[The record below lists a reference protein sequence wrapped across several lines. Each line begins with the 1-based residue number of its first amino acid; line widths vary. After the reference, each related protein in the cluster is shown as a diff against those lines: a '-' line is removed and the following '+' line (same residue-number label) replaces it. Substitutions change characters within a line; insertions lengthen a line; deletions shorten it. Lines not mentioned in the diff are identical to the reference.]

1 MHAST
6 QIERDALAVN
16 DWSLASLVIHADD
29 EFATD
34 SAIAPPIHQTSTFR
48 AGSAADFAAMA
59 TQPRHS
65 RYYTRY
71 GNPTLERAE
80 TIIAQLEGAEAALV
94 TGSGM
99 GAITT
104 TILALVQ
111 SGDHIVAQRNHY
123 MGTTKL
129 LTEILPRFGMTAT
142 LVDQT
147 DVAAFAA
154 ALRPETKLLLVE
166 TPSNPTMQLTD
177 LQAIADLA
185 RPRNILTFCDNTFAS
200 PYNQR
205 PLAHGIDLVMHSAT
219 KYLGGHHDLS
229 AGVVAGSQALLAKIW
244 EAHMVIGAVL
254 GPIDGW
260 LLLRGLRTLAV
271 RVKQQNQ
278 TALTLA
284 QALERHPAI
293 EQVYYPGLP
302 SHPQYAL
309 AQRQMK
315 GFGGVL
321 SFAVRGGYGA
331 TQRFISALKLPTQ
344 AVSLGGYESLVVHA
358 AAMWEGT
365 LGEAGLMEAGIQPN
379 LVRFSVGLE
388 DEQDLLAD
396 LQQAL
401 AQATDPA

>member
-129 LTEILPRFGMTAT
+129 LTEILPRFGVTAT

-185 RPRNILTFCDNTFAS
+185 RPCNILTFCDNTFAS

>member
-1 MHAST
+1 MHPSNHT
-6 QIERDALAVN
+6 DNHALPTD
-16 DWSLASLVIHADD
+16 DWALASLVIHADD
-29 EFATD
+29 ELATD

-59 TQPRHS
+59 TQPRHA

-129 LTEILPRFGMTAT
+129 LTEVLPRFGVTAT

-177 LQAIADLA
+177 LPAIADLA
-185 RPRNILTFCDNTFAS
+185 RSRNILTFCDNTFAS

-244 EAHMVIGAVL
+244 EAHMVVGAVL

-278 TALTLA
+278 TALA
-284 QALERHPAI
+284 IARYLERHPAI

-321 SFAVRGGYGA
+321 SFAVKGGYGA

-365 LGEAGLMEAGIQPN
+365 LGEAGLIEAGIQPN

-388 DEQDLLAD
+388 DEQDLIAD

-401 AQATDPA
+401 A

>member
-1 MHAST
+1 MQQSDPTHSRSVT
-6 QIERDALAVN
+6 IDE
-16 DWSLASLVIHADD
+16 WSLASLVIHADD

-48 AGSAADFAAMA
+48 AESAADFAEMA
-59 TQPRHS
+59 TQPRHP

-71 GNPTLERAE
+71 GNPTLERVE
-80 TIIAQLEGAEAALV
+80 RIIAQLEGAESALV

-129 LTEILPRFGMTAT
+129 LTEILPRFGVTAT

-147 DVAAFAA
+147 AVAAFAA
-154 ALRPETKLLLVE
+154 AVRPETKVILVE

-185 RPRNILTFCDNTFAS
+185 RQRGILTFCDNTFAS

-205 PLAHGIDLVMHSAT
+205 PLTHGIDLVMHSAT

-229 AGVVAGSQALLAKIW
+229 AGVVAGSQELLTKIW
-244 EAHMVIGAVL
+244 EAHMVVGAVL

-278 TALTLA
+278 TALAIA
-284 QALERHPAI
+284 QCLERHPAI

-302 SHPQYAL
+302 SHPQHAL

-321 SFAVRGGYGA
+321 SFAVKGGYAA

-365 LGEAGLMEAGIQPN
+365 LGEAGLIEAGIQPN

-401 AQATDPA
+401 A

>member
-1 MHAST
+1 MQHVDQTDEVPAPVA
-6 QIERDALAVN
+6 EWA
-16 DWSLASLVIHADD
+16 LASLVIHADA
-29 EFATD
+29 EFADD
-34 SAIAPPIHQTSTFR
+34 SAIAPPIYQTSTFR
-48 AGSAADFAAMA
+48 ADSAADFAEMA
-59 TQPRHS
+59 TQPRHA

-71 GNPTLERAE
+71 GNPTLARVEKVIAE
-80 TIIAQLEGAEAALV
+80 LEGAASALV

-111 SGDHIVAQRNHY
+111 SGDHIIAQRNHY

-129 LTEILPRFGMTAT
+129 LTEILPRFGVTAT

-147 DVAAFAA
+147 DESAFAA
-154 ALRPETKLLLVE
+154 ALQPATKLILVE

-177 LQAIADLA
+177 LQAIAALA
-185 RPRNILTFCDNTFAS
+185 RPRGILTFCDNTFAS

-229 AGVVAGSQALLAKIW
+229 AGVVAGSQALIEKIW
-244 EAHMVIGAVL
+244 QAHMVVGAVL
-254 GPIDGW
+254 GPLDGW
-260 LLLRGLRTLAV
+260 LLLRGLRTFAV

-278 TALTLA
+278 TALAIAQYLA
-284 QALERHPAI
+284 THPAI
-293 EQVYYPGLP
+293 EQVYYPGLT
-302 SHPQYAL
+302 SHPQHEL
-309 AQRQMK
+309 AQRQMR

-321 SFAVRGGYGA
+321 SFAVKGGYRA

-365 LGEAGLMEAGIQPN
+365 LGEAGLIEAGIQPN
-379 LVRFSVGLE
+379 LVRFAVGLE
-388 DEQDLLAD
+388 DEADLRRD

-401 AQATDPA
+401 AQVEAAA

>member
-1 MHAST
+1 MH
-6 QIERDALAVN
+6 EN

-129 LTEILPRFGMTAT
+129 LTEILPRFGVTAT

-185 RPRNILTFCDNTFAS
+185 RPCNILTFCDNTFAS

-321 SFAVRGGYGA
+321 SFAVKGGYGA

-388 DEQDLLAD
+388 DEQDLIAD

>member
-129 LTEILPRFGMTAT
+129 LTEILPRFGVTAT

-321 SFAVRGGYGA
+321 SFAVKGGYGA
-331 TQRFISALKLPTQ
+331 TQRFISTLKLPTQ

-365 LGEAGLMEAGIQPN
+365 LGEAGLIEAGIQPN

>member
-129 LTEILPRFGMTAT
+129 LTEILPRFGVTAT

-365 LGEAGLMEAGIQPN
+365 LGEAGLIEAGIQPN

>member
-1 MHAST
+1 MH
-6 QIERDALAVN
+6 EN

-104 TILALVQ
+104 TILGLVQ

-129 LTEILPRFGMTAT
+129 LTEILPRFGVTAT

-185 RPRNILTFCDNTFAS
+185 RPCNILTFCDNTFAS

-388 DEQDLLAD
+388 DEQDLIAD

>member
-1 MHAST
+1 MDQAEGAPEAFT
-6 QIERDALAVN
+6 
-16 DWSLASLVIHADD
+16 DWALASLVIHADAD
-29 EFATD
+29 FADD

-48 AGSAADFAAMA
+48 AGSAAAFAEMA
-59 TQPRHS
+59 TQPRHA

-71 GNPTLERAE
+71 GNPTLARVEKV
-80 TIIAQLEGAEAALV
+80 IAALEGAESALV

-104 TILALVQ
+104 TLLALVQ
-111 SGDHIVAQRNHY
+111 SGDHIIAQRNHY

-129 LTEILPRFGMTAT
+129 LTEILPRFGVTAT

-147 DVAAFAA
+147 DVDAFAA
-154 ALRPETKLLLVE
+154 ALRPETKLILVE

-177 LQAIADLA
+177 LQAIAALA
-185 RPRNILTFCDNTFAS
+185 QPRSILTFCDNTFAS

-205 PLAHGIDLVMHSAT
+205 PLTHGIDLVMHSAT

-229 AGVVAGSQALLAKIW
+229 AGVVAGPEALLEKIW
-244 EAHMVIGAVL
+244 NAHMVVGAVL

-260 LLLRGLRTLAV
+260 LLLRGLRTFAV

-278 TALTLA
+278 TALAIA
-284 QALERHPAI
+284 QFLESHPAI
-293 EQVYYPGLP
+293 EQVYYPGLT
-302 SHPQYAL
+302 SHPQHAL
-309 AQRQMK
+309 ACRQMN

-321 SFAVRGGYGA
+321 SFAVNGGYLA

-365 LGEAGLMEAGIQPN
+365 LGEAGLIEAGIQPN

-388 DEQDLLAD
+388 DEADLRLD

-401 AQATDPA
+401 AQVEAAA

>member
-1 MHAST
+1 MHPSNS
-6 QIERDALAVN
+6 IDSDALSIN
-16 DWSLASLVIHADD
+16 DWSLDSLVIHADD
-29 EFATD
+29 EFAID

-48 AGSAADFAAMA
+48 AGSAADFAEMA
-59 TQPRHS
+59 TQSRHS

-80 TIIAQLEGAEAALV
+80 TIIAQLEGAESALV
-94 TGSGM
+94 TASGM

-129 LTEILPRFGMTAT
+129 LTEILPRFGVTAT

-147 DVAAFAA
+147 DVAAFAD
-154 ALRPETKLLLVE
+154 ALRPETKLILVE

-177 LQAIADLA
+177 LPAIADLA
-185 RPRNILTFCDNTFAS
+185 RPRGILTFCDNTFAS

-205 PLAHGIDLVMHSAT
+205 PLTHGIDLVMHSAT

-229 AGVVAGSQALLAKIW
+229 AGVVAGPQALLTKIW
-244 EAHMVIGAVL
+244 EVHMVVGAVL

-278 TALTLA
+278 TALALA
-284 QALERHPAI
+284 QFLERHPAI

-302 SHPQYAL
+302 SHPQYEL

-321 SFAVRGGYGA
+321 SFAVRGGYSA

-365 LGEAGLMEAGIQPN
+365 LGEAGLIEAGIQPN

-388 DEQDLLAD
+388 DEQDLMAD

-401 AQATDPA
+401 G

>member
-365 LGEAGLMEAGIQPN
+365 LGEAGLIEAGIQPN

>member
-321 SFAVRGGYGA
+321 SFAVKGGYGA
-331 TQRFISALKLPTQ
+331 TQRFISTLKLPTQ

-388 DEQDLLAD
+388 DEQDLIAD

>member
-111 SGDHIVAQRNHY
+111 SGDHIVAQRNLY

-129 LTEILPRFGMTAT
+129 LTEILPRFGVTAT

-278 TALTLA
+278 TALAIA
-284 QALERHPAI
+284 QYLERHPAI

-365 LGEAGLMEAGIQPN
+365 LGETGLMEAGIQPN

>member
-1 MHAST
+1 MH
-6 QIERDALAVN
+6 EN

-129 LTEILPRFGMTAT
+129 LTEILPRFGVTAT

-185 RPRNILTFCDNTFAS
+185 RPCNILTFCDNTFAS

-388 DEQDLLAD
+388 DEQDLIAD

>member
-1 MHAST
+1 MQQADHFT
-6 QIERDALAVN
+6 
-16 DWSLASLVIHADD
+16 DWALASLVIHADD
-29 EFATD
+29 EFTVD

-48 AGSAADFAAMA
+48 AASAADFATMA

-71 GNPTLERAE
+71 GNPTLERVEKVIAE
-80 TIIAQLEGAEAALV
+80 LEGAETALV
-94 TGSGM
+94 TASGM

-104 TILALVQ
+104 TVLALVQ

-129 LTEILPRFGMTAT
+129 LTEILPRFGVTAT

-154 ALRPETKLLLVE
+154 ALCPETKLILIE
-166 TPSNPTMQLTD
+166 TPSNPTLQLTD
-177 LQAIADLA
+177 LSAIAELA
-185 RPRNILTFCDNTFAS
+185 RPCNILTFCDNTFAS

-229 AGVVAGSQALLAKIW
+229 AGVVAGSQALVEKIW
-244 EAHMVIGAVL
+244 DAHMVVGAVL

-284 QALERHPAI
+284 HFLEAHSTI
-293 EQVYYPGLP
+293 EQVYYPGVE
-302 SHPQYAL
+302 SHPQHEL
-309 AQRQMK
+309 ARRQMS

-321 SFAVRGGYGA
+321 SFAVKGGYAA
-331 TQRFISALKLPTQ
+331 TQRFISALKVPTQ

-365 LGEAGLMEAGIQPN
+365 VGEAGLVEAGIQPN

-388 DEQDLLAD
+388 DEHDLIAD

-401 AQATDPA
+401 AQV

>member
-1 MHAST
+1 MH
-6 QIERDALAVN
+6 EN

-129 LTEILPRFGMTAT
+129 LTEILPRFGVTAT

-185 RPRNILTFCDNTFAS
+185 RPCNILTFCDNTFAS

-321 SFAVRGGYGA
+321 SFAVKGGYGA

>member
-59 TQPRHS
+59 TQPRHP

-129 LTEILPRFGMTAT
+129 LTEILPRFGVTAT

-388 DEQDLLAD
+388 DEQDLIAD

>member
-1 MHAST
+1 MH
-6 QIERDALAVN
+6 EN

-278 TALTLA
+278 TALAIA
-284 QALERHPAI
+284 QYIERHPAI

-321 SFAVRGGYGA
+321 SFAVKGGYGA

>member
-1 MHAST
+1 
-6 QIERDALAVN
+6 
-16 DWSLASLVIHADD
+16 
-29 EFATD
+29 
-34 SAIAPPIHQTSTFR
+34 
-48 AGSAADFAAMA
+48 MA

-365 LGEAGLMEAGIQPN
+365 LGEAGLIEAGIQPN

>member
-1 MHAST
+1 MH
-6 QIERDALAVN
+6 EN

-48 AGSAADFAAMA
+48 ARSAADFAAMA

-129 LTEILPRFGMTAT
+129 LTEVLPRFGVTAT

-147 DVAAFAA
+147 DVAAFAD

-278 TALTLA
+278 TALAIA
-284 QALERHPAI
+284 QYLERHPAI

-309 AQRQMK
+309 AQRQMT

>member
-1 MHAST
+1 MDHAEAT
-6 QIERDALAVN
+6 PEAFT
-16 DWSLASLVIHADD
+16 DWALASLVIHADA
-29 EFATD
+29 EFADD

-48 AGSAADFAAMA
+48 AGSAADFAEMA
-59 TQPRHS
+59 TQPRHA

-71 GNPTLERAE
+71 GNPTLARVEKVIAE
-80 TIIAQLEGAEAALV
+80 LEGAESALV

-111 SGDHIVAQRNHY
+111 SGDHIIAQRNHY

-129 LTEILPRFGMTAT
+129 LTEILPRFGVTAT

-147 DVAAFAA
+147 DVGAFAT
-154 ALRPETKLLLVE
+154 ALRPETKLILVE

-177 LQAIADLA
+177 LQAIAALA
-185 RPRNILTFCDNTFAS
+185 RPRSILTFCDNTFAS

-229 AGVVAGSQALLAKIW
+229 AGVVAGAQALLEKIW
-244 EAHMVIGAVL
+244 NAHMVVGAVL

-260 LLLRGLRTLAV
+260 LLLRGLRTFAV

-278 TALTLA
+278 TALTIA
-284 QALERHPAI
+284 QFLESHPAI
-293 EQVYYPGLP
+293 EQVYYPGLR
-302 SHPQYAL
+302 SHPQHAL
-309 AQRQMK
+309 ARGQMT

-321 SFAVRGGYGA
+321 SFAVKGGYRA

-365 LGEAGLMEAGIQPN
+365 LGETGLIEAGIQPN

-388 DEQDLLAD
+388 DEADLRRD

-401 AQATDPA
+401 AHVEATG